1 MIRFSAR
8 VRTWESMAMQQG
20 IHTLDDSGKN
30 IGRSGKK
37 RSSSRALILP
47 NDDDSALDN
56 IRSIVR
62 KRSSVEAESS
72 KDVGKPVLKKRRLKK
87 QSFSG
92 PSVIGKTEGR
102 LSIESTNSENE
113 TPLILRK
120 GKRTNLSLIDVANV
134 SEASPSK
141 DLEDLTS
148 IPEMPYREEDS
159 SATLSK
165 VMIIDNVSEVP
176 FQDTFIDA
184 NITKPMLS
192 VWSLSLSPK
201 LILLEGKRHVQED
214 SHKADAGDEGLR
226 ADDPAVK
233 WMQSFVPLTVNYT
246 RSFSLSDEAN
256 LLDNPHV
263 MSTFSNNFIGQ
274 NKHAIL
280 KDMPSYQMNMI
291 ALGFM
296 I

>member
-92 PSVIGKTEGR
+92 PSVIGKTE
-102 LSIESTNSENE
+102 
-113 TPLILRK
+113 
-120 GKRTNLSLIDVANV
+120 
-134 SEASPSK
+134 EASPSK